1 MRAAL
6 RSTAEKPLPGPGA
19 FPGTDLTIEVV
30 QDSADRDAFIKYQL
44 TLYAGDPCY
53 VPPIIAER
61 RDFLD
66 RKKNPFLQHAE
77 VELFLAR
84 RADRIVGRIAAVVD
98 VQYNQFH
105 NTEYGHF
112 GLFECENDAQVA
124 GALFDTACAWVKK
137 KGMKAVMGPV
147 NLSFNHDC
155 GLLVEGYDQPPAM
168 MMPYNPRYYEGLFTR
183 NGFKKAKDL
192 WSFELSTQVAPP
204 EKVVRVAEKVR
215 EQDGVRVRPLDMKNL
230 PEETRRIKSI
240 YNAMLE
246 RSWGFVPM
254 NDDEFDLIAARIKP
268 LVQVRPELCLIAEVK
283 DEPVAFSITLPDSN
297 IALKAAN
304 GRLTSWG
311 LPIGL
316 ARMFWAMRN
325 IDRLRVLLLG
335 VKPGYRRR
343 GIDALLYLDTM
354 RAARDLGYTGG
365 ELGWTAEDNDLINRA
380 IESMGARRYKTYRLY
395 ERPV

>member
-1 MRAAL
+1 MRANVRAKAPEAVPYPL
-6 RSTAEKPLPGPGA
+6 YATA
-19 FPGTDLTIEVV
+19 DLTVEAV
-30 QDSADRDAFIKYQL
+30 DNPKARDEFIAYQFVI
-44 TLYAGDPCY
+44 YKGDPCF

-77 VELFLAR
+77 LELFLAR
-84 RADRIVGRIAAVVD
+84 RDGRTVGRIAAVVD

-105 NTEYGHF
+105 NTEYGF
-112 GLFECENDAQVA
+112 LGMFECENDPAVA
-124 GALFDTACAWVKK
+124 GALFDAAGAWLKK

-155 GLLVEGYDQPPAM
+155 GLLVEGFDVPPAM
-168 MMPYNPRYYEGLFTR
+168 MMPYNPRYYEALFTK

-192 WSFELSTQVAPP
+192 WSYELSTQVAPP

-215 EQDGVRVRPLDMKNL
+215 VQDGVRVRPLDMKNL
-230 PEETRRIKSI
+230 AEETRRIKSI

-254 NDDEFDLIAARIKP
+254 NEDEFDLIAQRLKP

-297 IALKAAN
+297 IAMKAAN
-304 GRLTSWG
+304 GRLTTWG

-316 ARMFWAMRN
+316 ARMLWAMRD

-343 GIDALLYLDTM
+343 GIDALLYLDTL

-365 ELGWTAEDNDLINRA
+365 ELGWTSEDNDLINRA
-380 IESMGARRYKTYRLY
+380 IESMGGRRYKTYRLF

>member
-1 MRAAL
+1 MRTAL
-6 RSTAEKPLPGPGA
+6 RTPELSPAPPPMMSA
-19 FPGTDLTIEVV
+19 DVV
-30 QDSADRDAFIKYQL
+30 VEPVLRPSDRDAFLEYQL
-44 TLYAGDPCY
+44 RLYQGDPCY
-53 VPPIIAER
+53 VPPILAER

-66 RKKNPFLQHAE
+66 RGKNPFLQHAE
-77 VELFLAR
+77 LELFLAR
-84 RADRIVGRIAAVVD
+84 RAGQIVGRIAAVSD

-105 NTEYGHF
+105 NTEYGFF
-112 GLFECENDAQVA
+112 GMFECEDDRATA
-124 GALFDTACAWVKK
+124 AALFAAASAWVKR
-137 KGMKAVMGPV
+137 KGMKALMGPV

-155 GLLVEGYDQPPAM
+155 GLLVEGFDLPPAM
-168 MMPYNPRYYEGLFTR
+168 MMPYNPRYYEALLTG
-183 NGFKKAKDL
+183 NGFRKAKDL
-192 WSFELSTQVAPP
+192 WSYELSTHVAPP
-204 EKVVRVAEKVR
+204 EKVLRVAERVR

-230 PEETRRIKSI
+230 AEETRRIKSI

-254 NDDEFDLIAARIKP
+254 NEDEFDLIAARLRP

-283 DEPVAFSITLPDSN
+283 NEPVAFSLTLPDSN
-297 IALKAAN
+297 VGLKAAN
-304 GRLTSWG
+304 GRLTTWG

-316 ARMFWAMRN
+316 AKMFWAMRG

-395 ERPV
+395 ERAV